1 MRQKLYRM
9 LFPGGLNKGLT
20 LSYDDGVNQDRRLVA
35 LFNKYGVKGT
45 FNLNSGTLS
54 RKEIMR
60 FPGMAETDITRIDP
74 EEIPTLYEGHEVA
87 GHGLWHSSLP
97 DIGTPGAMQEII
109 DDRMNLEKYAGRPVR
124 SFAYPFG
131 TFNEDVKNILRLAGY
146 RSARTI
152 VSTGAFGI
160 PSDFLQWD
168 ATAHHNDPKL
178 MELAE
183 EFCVGRTMSFGP
195 KLFYLWG
202 HAYEFDGNNNWDVME
217 KFLAYVT
224 QYREQIWFATNGEIV
239 DYVEAYKQLRWSA
252 DALTVQNPT
261 ATDLWMGAGFGNV
274 LQIPAGATVQIPP
287 PAER

>member
-9 LFPGGLNKGLT
+9 LFPGGRNKGLT

-109 DDRMNLEKYAGRPVR
+109 DE
-124 SFAYPFG
+124 
-131 TFNEDVKNILRLAGY
+131 I
-146 RSARTI
+146 
-152 VSTGAFGI
+152 
-160 PSDFLQWD
+160 
-168 ATAHHNDPKL
+168 ND
-178 MELAE
+178 
-183 EFCVGRTMSFGP
+183 
-195 KLFYLWG
+195 
-202 HAYEFDGNNNWDVME
+202 N
-217 KFLAYVT
+217 
-224 QYREQIWFATNGEIV
+224 
-239 DYVEAYKQLRWSA
+239 
-252 DALTVQNPT
+252 
-261 ATDLWMGAGFGNV
+261 
-274 LQIPAGATVQIPP
+274 
-287 PAER
+287 